1 MANVSNQPGGSSVTR
16 NQPPAA
22 ASTPLWTV
30 EKEWD
35 WAAES
40 AHTFSDNT
48 AHTFNGVAFMPRN
61 VGDSSSFAV
70 DSSGLKIAATGS
82 QAGGQWYSTTQ
93 TAPAVMA
100 PISSIVESYSLKD
113 TICVQALVDTTVA
126 STGGTLSQQYPDVAL
141 LLGDGGY
148 GASGGGN
155 WVKISAYRQ
164 LSTSDHIVYARYG
177 GGSASGAGNNTAS
190 FTIAGGFPT
199 FLELVFYPG
208 TGWSSAASR
217 DSDFQDPLSVSSG
230 RYYANM
236 QTSLPK
242 DIGSGGGNTAPGANP
257 DFTLRPGNLHLGLSF
272 ALTQTGSDAS
282 SSANAVFT
290 KLRVLKRSY

>member
-1 MANVSNQPGGSSVTR
+1 MGVTSVTR
-16 NQPPAA
+16 TWPPRTQAEA
-22 ASTPLWTV
+22 DPASTWTV
-30 EKEWD
+30 AKEWD

-40 AHTFSDNT
+40 SHTFSDNT
-48 AHTFNGVAFMPRN
+48 AQSFQSVAFTPRN

-70 DSSGLKIAATGS
+70 DDSGLKIAATGS
-82 QAGGQWYSTTQ
+82 QAGGQWYSTIQ
-93 TAPAVMA
+93 TGPALMA
-100 PISSIVESYSLKD
+100 PISSIVDGYSLKD
-113 TICVQALVDTTVA
+113 TICVQALVDTTVV

-177 GGSASGAGNNTAS
+177 GGAATGAGNNTAS

-217 DSDFQDPLSVSSG
+217 DSDFQDPLSVTSG

-242 DIGSGGGNTAPGANP
+242 DVGGGSNTAPGANP
-257 DFTLRPGNLHLGLSF
+257 DFTLRPANLHLGLSF
-272 ALTQTGSDAS
+272 TLTQTGSDAS
-282 SSANAVFT
+282 SNANAVFT
-290 KLRVLKRSY
+290 KLRVLKRNY